1 MLIILGSR
9 TVLMQVRK
17 LQATAGG
24 TFVVTLPKDWVEKLK
39 LKKGDL
45 VETEFDEGS
54 LVITP
59 ANLPYTAE
67 SRSLDIDELKD
78 KRFLGLSITA
88 SYIQGHD
95 VTKIF
100 SSSGK
105 MQPHHKQWVREA
117 LEGLMGVEV
126 SEDYANHVVL
136 LNLIDPTK
144 FKLRE
149 SLEKLSGAALA
160 VLRDAILALEKS
172 DNTLARDA
180 YYRGNESA
188 RLYRLIMRLAFQA
201 ATNRKLREEMAIPDI
216 STVIVMTIATREL
229 GRIAYY
235 AMWIGQHV
243 AELTVKPEQNFISL
257 IQRMTRVTADMQVQA
272 LKALLSRDL
281 VSANSVFQKMPQVRQ
296 LYQSGFTLPTK
307 YQEGDAYHLTLILRD
322 LRAIAG
328 YAVALADDA
337 VLGMFVE

>member
-9 TVLMQVRK
+9 TVLLQVRK

-95 VTKIF
+95 VTKF
-100 SSSGK
+100 
-105 MQPHHKQWVREA
+105 
-117 LEGLMGVEV
+117 
-126 SEDYANHVVL
+126 N
-136 LNLIDPTK
+136 
-144 FKLRE
+144 LRE
-149 SLEKLSGAALA
+149 RLEKLSGAALA

-201 ATNRKLREEMAIPDI
+201 ARNRKLREEMAIPDI

-229 GRIAYY
+229 GRKIGRAS
-235 AMWIGQHV
+235 WIGQHV

-281 VSANSVFQKMPQVRQ
+281 VSANSVFQKMPQVRK
-296 LYQSGFTLPTK
+296 LYQSAFTLPTK
-307 YQEGDAYHLTLILRD
+307 YPEGDAYHLTLILRD